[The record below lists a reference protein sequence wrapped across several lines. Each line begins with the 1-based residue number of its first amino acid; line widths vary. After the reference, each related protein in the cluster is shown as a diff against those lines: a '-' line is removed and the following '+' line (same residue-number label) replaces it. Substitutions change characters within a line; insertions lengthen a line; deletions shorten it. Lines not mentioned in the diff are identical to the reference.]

1 MSIPNLDKFYKIFDK
16 KAGLNPK
23 KVKTNDRIL
32 DPWYDPFEKKKTT
45 ADPEILVFLSM
56 F

>member
-1 MSIPNLDKFYKIFDK
+1 MSIPNLDQFEKIFDE

-23 KVKTNDRIL
+23 KVKTDDWVL
-32 DPWYDPFEKKKTT
+32 DPWFDPFEKKKTT